1 LGKALAA
8 VRADVV
14 HPDHPRCGVKKG
26 DLDTT
31 WLPAIGDAGL
41 ILITRD
47 KRIRYRPAE
56 KRLMLAYGVRGVF
69 LTGAGN
75 TTSWD
80 QLRLI
85 VRHWEAIEALVQ
97 APGPWAQSLTV
108 RGLRPLQL

>member
-31 WLPAIGDAGL
+31 WLPAIGDARL

-56 KRLMLAYGVRGVF
+56 KRLMLAHGVRAVF
-69 LTGAGN
+69 LTEPATRPVG
-75 TTSWD
+75 TSFDSSSATGKQSRPWN
-80 QLRLI
+80 R
-85 VRHWEAIEALVQ
+85 R
-97 APGPWAQSLTV
+97 PGHGHSP
-108 RGLRPLQL
+108 